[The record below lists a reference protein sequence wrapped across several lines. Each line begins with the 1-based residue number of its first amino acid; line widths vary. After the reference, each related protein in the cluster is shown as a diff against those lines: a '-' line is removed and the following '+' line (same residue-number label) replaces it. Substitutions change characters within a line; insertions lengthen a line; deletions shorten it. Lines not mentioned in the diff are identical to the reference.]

1 MLLGRKNKAILKIDE
16 NNNNN
21 KKSVTR
27 SNEEKIFRRQVLW
40 VHYLSHFVF

>member
-16 NNNNN
+16 NK

-40 VHYLSHFVF
+40 VHYLSHFVS